1 MVFDNKSTEAIK
13 MNHLKTLICGGFV
26 SADTDRLSEILR
38 TKKEARNISE
48 LGIGTNP
55 QARLIGNILE
65 DVKIYGTVH
74 IAFGDNSTFGGNT
87 RAGVH
92 IDDGIIL
99 NPVLYIDDK
108 LIVKEGKI
116 LI

>member
-1 MVFDNKSTEAIK
+1 MYDHDCIYW
-13 MNHLKTLICGGFV
+13 
-26 SADTDRLSEILR
+26 
-38 TKKEARNISE
+38 NIAE

-65 DVKIYGTVH
+65 DEKIYGTVH
-74 IAFGDNSTFGGNT
+74 IALGDNSTFGGNT

-92 IDDGIIL
+92 IDGIIL
-99 NPVLYIDDK
+99 NPVLYIDDN